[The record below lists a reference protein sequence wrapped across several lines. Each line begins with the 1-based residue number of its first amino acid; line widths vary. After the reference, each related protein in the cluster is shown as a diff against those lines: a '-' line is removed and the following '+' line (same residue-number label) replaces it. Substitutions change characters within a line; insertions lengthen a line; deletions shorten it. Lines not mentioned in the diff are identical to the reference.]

1 MLVYQRVSTKKLLVI
16 VPGILQKVE
25 SPLPVSTSAP
35 GRAYWDWGM
44 HRINSYVFSGNV
56 GQYGIYKTHMSHTYN
71 TYNLCVYI
79 YNLDLQTS
87 KYFCTYVPLG

>member
-1 MLVYQRVSTKKLLVI
+1 MAIYSEFSHEKWWFSMVMLVYQRVSTKKMLVI

-56 GQYGIYKTHMSHTYN
+56 GQHGI
-71 TYNLCVYI
+71 
-79 YNLDLQTS
+79 
-87 KYFCTYVPLG
+87 